1 MLVQFDA
8 KQAADVKLEV
18 FNILQQRVAEYK
30 MISLEGSNN
39 YSFKIDHLIAGTYFC
54 KITSG
59 SQVYIQ
65 KMIKS

>member
-1 MLVQFDA
+1 M
-8 KQAADVKLEV
+8 EV